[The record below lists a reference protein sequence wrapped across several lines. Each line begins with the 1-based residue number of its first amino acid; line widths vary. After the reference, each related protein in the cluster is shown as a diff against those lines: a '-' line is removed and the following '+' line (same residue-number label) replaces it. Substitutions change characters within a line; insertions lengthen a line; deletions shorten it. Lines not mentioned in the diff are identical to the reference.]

1 MELTFWKDKSGPL
14 PNWAWGGL
22 GLGGA
27 VAFSSWR
34 KNKAASAKADEEAKS
49 SSSGIEL
56 PGDVAPTYVF
66 QNYDQDVTTVNTAPA
81 GGGRPP
87 SGGGSPGGGPVTL
100 PAPVPRPPWPPPR
113 PTPSPTPTPG
123 PKPAPPGKWVTV
135 VKWTKK
141 NPPWN
146 STIWGI
152 THKLLGPKVQW
163 QSVWN
168 APQNRALKDKRK
180 DPKKIQP
187 GDRVWVPGAK

>member
-1 MELTFWKDKSGPL
+1 MALEFWKKKTGPL
-14 PNWAWGGL
+14 PNWALGGL
-22 GLGGA
+22 ILGAA
-27 VAFSSWR
+27 VAYSSWR
-34 KNKAASAKADEEAKS
+34 RNKAAAKEEDEATS

-87 SGGGSPGGGPVTL
+87 VTTL
-100 PAPVPRPPWPPPR
+100 PAPT
-113 PTPSPTPTPG
+113 TPVTPKPTPG
-123 PKPAPPGKWVTV
+123 PTIPKPGGPKPPAGKWVTV
-135 VKWTKK
+135 TKWKTK
-141 NPPWN
+141 NTPWN

-152 THKLLGPKVQW
+152 TNKLLGPKAQW

-168 APQNRALKDKRK
+168 APQNKSLRDKRK

-187 GDRVWVPGAK
+187 GDKVWVPGAK